1 MFLAIYKGL
10 CQSRCSYID
19 LDRSAYFKGVRRQN
33 NLIATLS
40 LTLTI
45 SLVFSDLGD

>member
-1 MFLAIYKGL
+1 MYRGS
-10 CQSRCSYID
+10 CQSRYSYID
-19 LDRSAYFKGVRRQN
+19 LDRSAYFKGVRRRN
-33 NLIATLS
+33 NLVVALS